1 MWILL
6 WILFGAV
13 VGWVAS
19 IITGN
24 NSRMGLL
31 KNIVVGLLGAL
42 IGGWVST
49 LIGIGSYAQFSLG
62 SFMIALLG
70 AVLLLL
76 AVNLL
81 FKSRRR

>member
-19 IITGN
+19 LLTGN
-24 NSRMGLL
+24 NKRMGAV
-31 KNIVVGLLGAL
+31 KNIIVGLLGSL
-42 IGGWVST
+42 IGGWIST
-49 LIGIGSYAQFSLG
+49 LIGMGSYAKFSLS

-70 AVLLLL
+70 AV
-76 AVNLL
+76 VLL
-81 FKSRRR
+81 FVVNQFTIRKR